1 MEPYKLG
8 SAFLIAQKSS
18 HPLFHHVAL
27 VFRNGK
33 MLSAAC
39 NHNWNHAET
48 RALKQVPQDKRS
60 KLTLYSLRFNKRG
73 QLRLAKPCDNC
84 YNALSDNG
92 VKTLYYSDSNGK
104 IVRHTL

>member
-1 MEPYKLG
+1 
-8 SAFLIAQKSS
+8 
-18 HPLFHHVAL
+18 
-27 VFRNGK
+27 

-48 RALKQVPQDKRS
+48 RALRQIAPDKRS

-84 YNALSDNG
+84 YIALVENG
-92 VKTLYYSDSNGK
+92 VKNLYYSDSNGK
-104 IVRHTL
+104 IVRSRL